1 MEQASTLKRLIY
13 RRVIIVNVFLI
24 LLSFA
29 IIWKLIDIN
38 LIKGDELRQKA
49 QKVYFK
55 EKIVEPDRGNIYSE
69 DGSLLVASIPRFE
82 VRMDPLAEGIS
93 QELFYSKLDSLALCI
108 ASVTDEDPDRIKQRL
123 EQARKKGNR
132 YVLIGKKLDFLQLK
146 QLKQCP
152 ILRRG
157 RYKGGMIVITQNKRF
172 YPFGILAHRTLGYVR
187 EGIPPV
193 GIEGYFDKYLR
204 GKPGKEI
211 MQLIPGGTWIPF
223 RELEHPENGYDIITT
238 IDPNIQDIVED
249 ILLQTLQK
257 HDADHGCAIVM
268 EVATGKI
275 RAMANLGRTENGS
288 YWELYNYCVGER
300 NEPGSTF
307 KLASLLA
314 LLEQGY
320 SLDDTVNVFNGTYKF
335 YNRLMKDAPGVKK
348 GIITLKEAIAQSSNV
363 GISRLIY
370 REFGDDP
377 QQFLSYL
384 KRFGLT
390 KKTGVTILGEPEP
403 IIKNVND
410 PTWSGTTLPWMAV
423 GYEVKLTPLQ
433 TLTLYNGVA
442 NGGRIM
448 KPMLVSAIAKEGMVV
463 KEFEPEVLADDI
475 ASSESIEK
483 AVEALKEVVESGTA
497 KHIKNPY
504 FPIAGKTGTALIA
517 EDKSGYKKV
526 YQSSF
531 VAFFPADNPIYSVI
545 VVVNKPRRGYYG
557 SQVAA
562 PAVRKIADRLIARYN
577 AEYPIVDAMAVLR
590 KDTTSKV
597 PLIAGGYGEEVNRL
611 LEWAEFPSVEGKWI
625 AVKADSALSIDAV
638 NPNIVP
644 DVRGLALTDAIFL
657 LNTVGLKVVVEGIP
671 SGGLVVWQH
680 PEPGKPVDNYSVA
693 KIILR

>member
-1 MEQASTLKRLIY
+1 MKRLIY
-13 RRVIIVNVFLI
+13 RRVLIVSAFLVLI
-24 LLSFA
+24 SIA
-29 IIWKLIDIN
+29 IIWKLVDIA
-38 LIKGDELRQKA
+38 IIRGTELRQRA

-55 EKIVEPDRGNIYSE
+55 ERIVEPERGNIYSE
-69 DGSLLVASIPRFE
+69 DGALLVASIPRFE

-93 QELFYSKLDSLALCI
+93 QELFYSKVDSLALCV
-108 ASVTDEDPDRIKQRL
+108 AEVTGEDPQRIAIRL
-123 EQARKKGNR
+123 RQARQTGNR

-146 QLKQCP
+146 QLKKCP

-172 YPFGILAHRTLGYVR
+172 YPFGVLAHRTLGYVR

-193 GIEGYFDKYLR
+193 GIEGYFNDYLK

-249 ILLQTLQK
+249 VLLQTLKK

-275 RAMANLGRTENGS
+275 RAMANLGKTEDGS
-288 YWELYNYCVGER
+288 YWELYNYCIGER

-320 SLDDTVNVFNGTYKF
+320 SLEDTVNVFDGTYKF

-370 REFGDDP
+370 KEFGDEP
-377 QQFLSYL
+377 SEFIAYL

-390 KKTGVTILGEPEP
+390 KKTGITIHGEPEP
-403 IIKNVND
+403 LIKDVND
-410 PTWSGTTLPWMAV
+410 PTWSGTTLPWMSV

-433 TLTLYNGVA
+433 TLTFYNGVA
-442 NGGRIM
+442 NGGKVM
-448 KPMLVSAIAKEGMVV
+448 KPMIVSAIAKEGMVV
-463 KEFEPEVLADDI
+463 KEFNPEVLVDDI

-497 KHIKNPY
+497 RHIKNPY

-545 VVVNKPRRGYYG
+545 VVVNKPKRGYYG

-577 AEYPIVDAMAVLR
+577 AESPIVDVFAVLKPDSSHR
-590 KDTTSKV
+590 V
-597 PLIAGGYGEEVNRL
+597 PLIAGGYGEKVNRL
-611 LEWAEFPSVEGKWI
+611 LEWGGYPTVEGRWLK
-625 AVKADSALSIDAV
+625 VRQDSAQSVDVV

-657 LNTVGLKVVVEGIP
+657 LNSVGLRVVVEGNP
-671 SGGLVVWQH
+671 SGGMVVWQH
-680 PEPGKPVDNYSVA
+680 PEPGKPVDNYSTA
-693 KIILR
+693 KIIIR